1 MSAVGGEW
9 THNVHRE
16 GIPWTF
22 GLNSACGLLAVTV
35 VTPSLA
41 LWATLGHLYA
51 DSTACF
57 VGIAVAK
64 ELPQSLA
71 AEVRDGVQLLCQ
83 AASFLLILDLNVQYG
98 VFWWCWINWKAA
110 EPVHMGLN
118 FNRTMPHSEI
128 VLLQSC

>member
-9 THNVHRE
+9 THNVQRE
-16 GIPWTF
+16 GVPGTF

-41 LWATLGHLYA
+41 LWATLSHLYA
-51 DSTACF
+51 DSTACL

-64 ELPQSLA
+64 DLPQSLA
-71 AEVRDGVQLLCQ
+71 AEVCGGVQLLCQ
-83 AASFLLILDLNVQYG
+83 AASFLLILDLNVQDS
-98 VFWWCWINWKAA
+98 VFWWCWINWKPAK
-110 EPVHMGLN
+110 PVHMGLN
-118 FNRTMPHSEI
+118 FTRTMPHSKI

>member
-1 MSAVGGEW
+1 MSVVGGEW

-16 GIPWTF
+16 SIPWTF

-51 DSTACF
+51 DSTACL

-64 ELPQSLA
+64 ELPQGLA
-71 AEVRDGVQLLCQ
+71 AEVCGGVQLLCQ
-83 AASFLLILDLNVQYG
+83 AASFLLNLDLNVQYG
-98 VFWWCWINWKAA
+98 VFWWCWINWEAA

-118 FNRTMPHSEI
+118 FTRTMPHSEI
-128 VLLQSC
+128 ILL